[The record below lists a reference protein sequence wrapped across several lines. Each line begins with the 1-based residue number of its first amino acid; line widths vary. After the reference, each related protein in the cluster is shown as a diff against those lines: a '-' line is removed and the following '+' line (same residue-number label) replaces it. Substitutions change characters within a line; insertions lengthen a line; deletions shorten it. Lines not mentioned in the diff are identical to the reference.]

1 MMLLR
6 RLLPL
11 ALPLVLGVTALGCS
25 AEAEL
30 TDEPGE
36 SEDNLVATFDK
47 KGAIDLTKP
56 SRILLVGDSD
66 KLGNLPLF
74 AATGKARRYA
84 QLYPNDQIVLFITQ
98 DAKADD
104 VAKAVEAAG
113 LGRIDKRKVELPA
126 HIKSVGSYQANVRL
140 HEDVAAV
147 IDLDVVAI

>member
-11 ALPLVLGVTALGCS
+11 ALPLVLGATALGCS
-25 AEAEL
+25 AEADG
-30 TDEPGE
+30 TDDPGE

-84 QLYPNDQIVLFITQ
+84 QLYPNDQIVLFVTQ
-98 DAKADD
+98 DAKAVSWKALTAAC
-104 VAKAVEAAG
+104 VAGPSIPSISPASQSTSASAVWT
-113 LGRIDKRKVELPA
+113 PA
-126 HIKSVGSYQANVRL
+126 RSSRL
-140 HEDVAAV
+140 IVPYFSDS
-147 IDLDVVAI
+147 